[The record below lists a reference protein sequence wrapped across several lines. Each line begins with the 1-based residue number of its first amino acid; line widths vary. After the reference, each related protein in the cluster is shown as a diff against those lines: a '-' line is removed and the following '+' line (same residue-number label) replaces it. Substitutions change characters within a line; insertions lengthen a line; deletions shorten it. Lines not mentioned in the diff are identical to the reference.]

1 MNSTI
6 VKDVM
11 AQHSAPSSPS
21 SLTLRMISAAV
32 MTPVMF
38 GAVWLGGW
46 FFIAVTALLA
56 GLMYWEWQG
65 LCGARGNKAN
75 LLALFC
81 ASGPVFL
88 SIIGGPQ
95 TLVGWG
101 LLILVIFVLQRNK
114 QPAFLSAGFA
124 YIYLACI
131 SLAWLRGLEM
141 AGMETMI
148 WLGVV
153 VVMTDTCAYFTG
165 RTLGGPKLA
174 PKISPK
180 KTWSGLIGGIVGA
193 AVAGG
198 ILAGIIDAN
207 IVTVAAVSGILAVV
221 AQIGDLAISKAK
233 RSFDVK
239 DSSNIIPGHGGVLDR
254 FDGIIAAALAMA
266 LLTLLGGGSPLIW
279 L

>member
-1 MNSTI
+1 
-6 VKDVM
+6 
-11 AQHSAPSSPS
+11 
-21 SLTLRMISAAV
+21 MISALV
-32 MTPVMF
+32 MMPVMF
-38 GAVWLGGW
+38 GAIWLGHW
-46 FFIAVTALLA
+46 YFIALTALAA

-65 LCGARGNKAN
+65 LCGVKGRKAN
-75 LLALFC
+75 LFALFC
-81 ASGPVFL
+81 ASGPIVL
-88 SIIGGPQ
+88 SITGGTQ
-95 TLVGWG
+95 ALVGWG
-101 LLILVIFVLQRNK
+101 LMALVIFSLQRGGHRL
-114 QPAFLSAGFA
+114 FLAAGFA

-131 SLAWLRGLEM
+131 GLAWLRGLEM

-180 KTWSGLIGGIVGA
+180 KTWSGLIGGVGGA

-233 RSFDVK
+233 RAFNVK

-254 FDGIIAAALAMA
+254 FDGIIAVALAMA
-266 LLTLLGGGSPLIW
+266 ILTLLGGGSPLIW

>member
-21 SLTLRMISAAV
+21 SLTLRVISALV
-32 MTPVMF
+32 MTPIMF
-38 GAVWLGGW
+38 GAIWLGGW
-46 FFIAVTALLA
+46 FFVALTALAA

-65 LCGARGNKAN
+65 LCGEKGGKSN
-75 LLALFC
+75 LFAVFC
-81 ASGPVFL
+81 ASGPVVL
-88 SIIGGPQ
+88 SIAGGTQ

-101 LLILVIFVLQRNK
+101 LMTLIIFVIQRNR
-114 QPAFLSAGFA
+114 QREFLAGGFA

-131 SLAWLRGLEM
+131 SLAWLRGLNV

-193 AVAGG
+193 AVSGG

-233 RSFDVK
+233 RAFNVK

-254 FDGIIAAALAMA
+254 FDGIIAAALAIA

>member
-6 VKDVM
+6 AKDDM

-32 MTPVMF
+32 MMPVIF

-46 FFIAVTALLA
+46 FFIVLTALIA

-65 LCGARGNKAN
+65 LCGERGNKAN
-75 LLALFC
+75 LFALFC
-81 ASGPVFL
+81 ATGPVVL
-88 SIIGGPQ
+88 AITGGPQ
-95 TLVGWG
+95 TLIGWG
-101 LLILVIFVLQRNK
+101 LMTVVIFILQKYKPRE
-114 QPAFLSAGFA
+114 FLAIGFA

-131 SLAWLRGLEM
+131 SLVWLRGLDQ

-148 WLGVV
+148 WLGIV

-165 RTLGGPKLA
+165 RSLGGPKLA
-174 PKISPK
+174 PAISPK

-193 AVAGG
+193 AVAGA
-198 ILAGIIDAN
+198 ILAGYIGAN
-207 IVTVAAVSGILAVV
+207 IVGVAVVSGVFAII

-233 RSFDVK
+233 RMYDVK

-254 FDGIIAAALAMA
+254 FDGILAAALAMA
-266 LLTLLGGGSPLIW
+266 LLTLLGGGSPLSW

>member
-1 MNSTI
+1 
-6 VKDVM
+6 
-11 AQHSAPSSPS
+11 
-21 SLTLRMISAAV
+21 
-32 MTPVMF
+32 MTPIMF
-38 GAVWLGGW
+38 GAIWLGDW
-46 FFIAVTALLA
+46 FFVALTALAA

-65 LCGARGNKAN
+65 LCGEKGSKSN
-75 LLALFC
+75 LFAVFC
-81 ASGPVFL
+81 ASGPVVL
-88 SIIGGPQ
+88 SIAGGTQ

-101 LLILVIFVLQRNK
+101 LMTLIIFIIQRNR
-114 QPAFLSAGFA
+114 QREFLAGGFA

-131 SLAWLRGLEM
+131 SLAWLRGLDV

-193 AVAGG
+193 AVSGG

-233 RSFDVK
+233 RAFNVK

-254 FDGIIAAALAMA
+254 FDGIIAVALAMA